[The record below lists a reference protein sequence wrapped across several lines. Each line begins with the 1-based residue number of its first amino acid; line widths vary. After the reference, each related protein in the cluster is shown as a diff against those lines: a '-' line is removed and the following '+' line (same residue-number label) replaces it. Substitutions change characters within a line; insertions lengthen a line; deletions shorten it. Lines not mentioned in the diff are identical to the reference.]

1 MNSNQWES
9 VMSHKLKQDVSIGG
23 NLKRL
28 RLKAGYTQEEVA
40 AKLQT
45 MGLAVS
51 REMLSQMEQGKYS
64 IRISVLAALRTLYK
78 TNFEDFFAGLY
89 VWAGKS
95 FLSKAVEKSPAE
107 TTISAGLLFYYPF
120 SRRIRLLP
128 Q

>member
-1 MNSNQWES
+1 
-9 VMSHKLKQDVSIGG
+9 MSHKLKQDVSIGG

-64 IRISVLAALRTLYK
+64 IRISALKALKEIYRLDSYD
-78 TNFEDFFAGLY
+78 DFFQG
-89 VWAGKS
+89 
-95 FLSKAVEKSPAE
+95 
-107 TTISAGLLFYYPF
+107 I
-120 SRRIRLLP
+120 
-128 Q
+128 

>member
-9 VMSHKLKQDVSIGG
+9 VMSHELK
-23 NLKRL
+23 
-28 RLKAGYTQEEVA
+28 QEEVA

-78 TNFEDFFAGLY
+78 TNFEDFFAGL
-89 VWAGKS
+89 
-95 FLSKAVEKSPAE
+95 
-107 TTISAGLLFYYPF
+107 
-120 SRRIRLLP
+120 
-128 Q
+128 

>member
-78 TNFEDFFAGLY
+78 TNFEDFCAGL
-89 VWAGKS
+89 
-95 FLSKAVEKSPAE
+95 
-107 TTISAGLLFYYPF
+107 
-120 SRRIRLLP
+120 
-128 Q
+128 

>member
-51 REMLSQMEQGKYS
+51 REMLSQMEQG
-64 IRISVLAALRTLYK
+64 R
-78 TNFEDFFAGLY
+78 
-89 VWAGKS
+89 
-95 FLSKAVEKSPAE
+95 
-107 TTISAGLLFYYPF
+107 
-120 SRRIRLLP
+120 

>member
-1 MNSNQWES
+1 
-9 VMSHKLKQDVSIGG
+9 MSHKLKQDVSIGG

-64 IRISVLAALRTLYK
+64 IRISVLRS
-78 TNFEDFFAGLY
+78 EERR
-89 VWAGKS
+89 VGKECRS
-95 FLSKAVEKSPAE
+95 RWSP
-107 TTISAGLLFYYPF
+107 YH
-120 SRRIRLLP
+120 
-128 Q
+128 

>member
-64 IRISVLAALRTLYK
+64 IRISVLAALL
-78 TNFEDFFAGLY
+78 
-89 VWAGKS
+89 
-95 FLSKAVEKSPAE
+95 
-107 TTISAGLLFYYPF
+107 
-120 SRRIRLLP
+120 
-128 Q
+128 

>member
-1 MNSNQWES
+1 
-9 VMSHKLKQDVSIGG
+9 MSHKLKQDVSIGG

-78 TNFEDFFAGLY
+78 TIFEDFFAGL
-89 VWAGKS
+89 
-95 FLSKAVEKSPAE
+95 
-107 TTISAGLLFYYPF
+107 
-120 SRRIRLLP
+120 
-128 Q
+128 

>member
-64 IRISVLAALRTLYK
+64 IRISALKALKEIYK
-78 TNFEDFFAGLY
+78 LDSYDDFFQG
-89 VWAGKS
+89 
-95 FLSKAVEKSPAE
+95 
-107 TTISAGLLFYYPF
+107 I
-120 SRRIRLLP
+120 
-128 Q
+128 

>member
-78 TNFEDFFAGLY
+78 TNFEDF
-89 VWAGKS
+89 
-95 FLSKAVEKSPAE
+95 
-107 TTISAGLLFYYPF
+107 SAGL
-120 SRRIRLLP
+120 
-128 Q
+128 

>member
-64 IRISVLAALRTLYK
+64 VRISVLAALRTLYK
-78 TNFEDFFAGLY
+78 TNFEDFFAGL
-89 VWAGKS
+89 
-95 FLSKAVEKSPAE
+95 
-107 TTISAGLLFYYPF
+107 
-120 SRRIRLLP
+120 
-128 Q
+128 

>member
-51 REMLSQMEQGKYS
+51 REMLSQIVGGQD
-64 IRISVLAALRTLYK
+64 I
-78 TNFEDFFAGLY
+78 
-89 VWAGKS
+89 
-95 FLSKAVEKSPAE
+95 
-107 TTISAGLLFYYPF
+107 
-120 SRRIRLLP
+120 
-128 Q
+128 

>member
-1 MNSNQWES
+1 
-9 VMSHKLKQDVSIGG
+9 MSHKLKQDVSIGG

-78 TNFEDFFAGLY
+78 TNFEDVFAGL
-89 VWAGKS
+89 
-95 FLSKAVEKSPAE
+95 
-107 TTISAGLLFYYPF
+107 
-120 SRRIRLLP
+120 
-128 Q
+128 

>member
-51 REMLSQMEQGKYS
+51 REMLSQMEQGKYLS
-64 IRISVLAALRTLYK
+64 LIHISEPTRPY
-78 TNFEDFFAGLY
+78 
-89 VWAGKS
+89 
-95 FLSKAVEKSPAE
+95 
-107 TTISAGLLFYYPF
+107 
-120 SRRIRLLP
+120 
-128 Q
+128 

>member
-78 TNFEDFFAGLY
+78 TNCEDFFAGL
-89 VWAGKS
+89 
-95 FLSKAVEKSPAE
+95 
-107 TTISAGLLFYYPF
+107 
-120 SRRIRLLP
+120 
-128 Q
+128 

>member
-64 IRISVLAALRTLYK
+64 IRISVLAALLRS
-78 TNFEDFFAGLY
+78 N
-89 VWAGKS
+89 
-95 FLSKAVEKSPAE
+95 
-107 TTISAGLLFYYPF
+107 
-120 SRRIRLLP
+120 R
-128 Q
+128 

>member
-51 REMLSQMEQGKYS
+51 REMLSQMEQWK
-64 IRISVLAALRTLYK
+64 
-78 TNFEDFFAGLY
+78 
-89 VWAGKS
+89 
-95 FLSKAVEKSPAE
+95 
-107 TTISAGLLFYYPF
+107 
-120 SRRIRLLP
+120 
-128 Q
+128 